1 MVLLAGNN
9 QFISEA
15 SYDED
20 DSDQSR
26 QIHFTYDWFCMMSQT
41 WKPVGRRRQHP
52 VFVFQWIWNYPQINF
67 HQDIHGICY
76 SPNWNA
82 HTICISAG
90 EDFVESSHQVAVN
103 SSSTKTCVSIAI
115 MNNRAVEETVETFM
129 VVLHSS
135 DPHVMLNPGATVSI
149 NDSSSKSVLI
159 W

>member
-1 MVLLAGNN
+1 MVKVIVTKVGQYLQWVICNSGNENCLRPENLLA
-9 QFISEA
+9 I
-15 SYDED
+15 
-20 DSDQSR
+20 QS
-26 QIHFTYDWFCMMSQT
+26 
-41 WKPVGRRRQHP
+41 GRRQHP
-52 VFVFQWIWNYPQINF
+52 VHVLQWIRNYPKIDF
-67 HQDIHGICY
+67 FDQDIQNSIWHCF

-82 HTICISAG
+82 RTICISAG